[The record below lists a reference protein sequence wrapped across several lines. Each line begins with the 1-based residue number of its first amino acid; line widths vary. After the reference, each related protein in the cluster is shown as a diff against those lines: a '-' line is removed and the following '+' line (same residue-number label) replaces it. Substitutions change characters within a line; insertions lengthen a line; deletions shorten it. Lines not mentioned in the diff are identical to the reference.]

1 MPSYKIFYHT
11 PQKILIRDLPD
22 VMNIEHLCAVLAIS
36 KKTAYKLLQGNQI
49 AALKVGRA
57 YRIPKTSLVQYLTKS
72 SRGAE

>member
-1 MPSYKIFYHT
+1 MPSYKIFKHT

-57 YRIPKTSLVQYLTKS
+57 
-72 SRGAE
+72 